1 VSVPVRTFA
10 AALLFCSLAAPIAH
24 AQELPMSERQKADIA
39 RQKAYE
45 KATDEAYQAA
55 IKRSRDVKQKAV
67 DPWANMRAPSTSGG
81 N

>member
-1 VSVPVRTFA
+1 
-10 AALLFCSLAAPIAH
+10 
-24 AQELPMSERQKADIA
+24 MSERQKADIA